1 MWGWV
6 QRYRTQK
13 AVVVPQTAE
22 AHCEQLRQDLRQ
34 LRADLVMLHDE
45 LEMAADDIDSLLR
58 RLARRSATPEPS
70 ALEPIALNAQHH
82 QR

>member
-1 MWGWV
+1 MWGWI

-13 AVVVPQTAE
+13 AMVIPQTAE

-34 LRADLVMLHDE
+34 LRADLVVLHDE
-45 LEMAADDIDSLLR
+45 LEMATDDIDSLLR
-58 RLARRSATPEPS
+58 RMARRTATPEPS
-70 ALEPIALNAQHH
+70 SLAPMVLTAAHH